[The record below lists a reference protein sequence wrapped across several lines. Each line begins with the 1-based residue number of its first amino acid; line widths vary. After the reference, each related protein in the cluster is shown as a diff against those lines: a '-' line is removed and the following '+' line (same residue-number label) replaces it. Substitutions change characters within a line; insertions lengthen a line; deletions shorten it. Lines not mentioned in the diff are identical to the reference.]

1 MANNN
6 GNGKYLESWIWG
18 AACSIHGAKDV
29 LKYKDFIRPMIL
41 TKRLCDVFD
50 DEVNRIAGEGGSR
63 KKAFQLVK
71 ADHKLVRFFLPLLP
85 EYPDESVWSI
95 ICKLSDRIGEQREF
109 ATCFKS
115 LDQKVVVA
123 GRKEAA
129 RLDLFFTFLHE
140 LMTGKTRMNQLIL
153 PTE

>member
-1 MANNN
+1 MRIETKDLTLMANNN

-71 ADHKLVRFFLPLLP
+71 ADHKLVRFFCP
-85 EYPDESVWSI
+85 
-95 ICKLSDRIGEQREF
+95 CCRN
-109 ATCFKS
+109 
-115 LDQKVVVA
+115 
-123 GRKEAA
+123 
-129 RLDLFFTFLHE
+129 
-140 LMTGKTRMNQLIL
+140 TRMNRSGRLSANSLTGSVSSVNLQPASNRSIRKSLL
-153 PTE
+153 QAARKLHV